1 MGISEHLWV
10 WSVGM
15 CPYSAWWCWWQGE
28 NRRNVCGRDKTAV
41 ALPQSMAHALCC
53 TVQAQQQAVAYQS
66 TFQNVLEAK

>member
-28 NRRNVCGRDKTAV
+28 NRRNVCGRDKTTV

-53 TVQAQQQAVAYQS
+53 TVQAEVAS
-66 TFQNVLEAK
+66 L